1 MSICATTAVCLG
13 HHICVKIASNTCG
26 VNYYD
31 LDRLPDVD
39 IKNMAKMTTRANV
52 AKTTHKM
59 PVLVTCYRCK
69 KSVDEKKTAL
79 CSICKNRMEPD
90 CNGYPLQ
97 TYRLKSQESKTKWRC
112 SKCTKKTVPKNVPS
126 PDDNISNNVTVRKK
140 PAYSINHLHT
150 DIYKNKRKLLS
161 PNQDSHILSDY
172 DTSCETDTTT
182 PKRLLTDSLDG
193 SSTIKS
199 PILYYEMQDTIAQ
212 LTTKL
217 ECAENALEC
226 KTLQNNELNKQVEEL
241 TKEIKLL
248 KSICNSST
256 IIESSPIVNNKNNR
270 QSFTSQDIFS
280 TPTSGRL
287 PLDVEDPTETTYRH
301 LHKTIATLQKE
312 LTCAEQEIK
321 TLNAQIQGLWRTT
334 MRRSSSSSYSF
345 QGDHEC
351 KQSEIKKRR
360 ARRQR
365 RWWMKKIH
373 HNRTRQF
380 IEEKFNELLYE
391 PSGEFDNFCRMSYSD
406 FEFLLQKISPMISK
420 HDTDFREAIPAKFR
434 LAITLRFLASGDS
447 YKSLHY
453 LFKVS
458 VPMIS
463 IIIRE
468 VCRALNE
475 ILKDLVKSSFDVY
488 DSSGNMVTPGSWRR
502 DNDEYNALQNLPQ
515 IPRRSPVNAREV
527 REEFTSYFNR
537 IG

>member
-1 MSICATTAVCLG
+1 
-13 HHICVKIASNTCG
+13 
-26 VNYYD
+26 
-31 LDRLPDVD
+31 
-39 IKNMAKMTTRANV
+39 MATRANV

-90 CNGYPLQ
+90 CDGYPLQ

-172 DTSCETDTTT
+172 DTSCETDTNT

-321 TLNAQIQGLWRTT
+321 TLNAQIQVLEQSLKNKQEQQQLTIKTKKPIQASLYDATCKNTIRVFGAQQCVGLAAALTRSRETT
-334 MRRSSSSSYSF
+334 SLLS
-345 QGDHEC
+345 
-351 KQSEIKKRR
+351 KQ
-360 ARRQR
+360 
-365 RWWMKKIH
+365 
-373 HNRTRQF
+373 
-380 IEEKFNELLYE
+380 ELLE
-391 PSGEFDNFCRMSYSD
+391 
-406 FEFLLQKISPMISK
+406 
-420 HDTDFREAIPAKFR
+420 
-434 LAITLRFLASGDS
+434 ITLQELQEKHNDPDVICLSETFVKMGHEGYVKIFNYVMAAN
-447 YKSLHY
+447 YC
-453 LFKVS
+453 
-458 VPMIS
+458 
-463 IIIRE
+463 RE
-468 VCRALNE
+468 KAEVG
-475 ILKDLVKSSFDVY
+475 LVY
-488 DSSGNMVTPGSWRR
+488 
-502 DNDEYNALQNLPQ
+502 
-515 IPRRSPVNAREV
+515 
-527 REEFTSYFNR
+527 
-537 IG
+537 